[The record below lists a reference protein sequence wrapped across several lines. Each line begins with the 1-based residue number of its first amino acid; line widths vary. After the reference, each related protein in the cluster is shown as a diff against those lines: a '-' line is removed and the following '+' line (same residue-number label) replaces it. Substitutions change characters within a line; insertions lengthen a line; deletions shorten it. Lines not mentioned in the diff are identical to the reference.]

1 MMGSRR
7 WQSPAAAAAAAE
19 AAQEDTGGA
28 GGPSRRQPR
37 LGLHRASPYGAGPRR
52 WLPKPPVASSIFPT
66 MTRDRPASDN
76 NQEVHHES
84 LEVIRERHSTESNIN
99 TVATVPSTSV
109 STRFNLLLEGD
120 GNPSHGDGLAEL
132 ENIINQRHFSRDETE
147 HLIEIIRSRTTDFNV
162 EDPRA
167 PESIPKG
174 FENTA
179 FSTPAKLID
188 PQSSWGTDSFPSSNV
203 HDVGSSPIEIAK
215 AFMEAQTSASVHE
228 SQKRKFRALSHGV
241 EFESVHESKKRKF
254 RALSHGAEVDNS
266 TSKVFPTLAADSSVC
281 WPGSVV
287 RGYPNYITPQSNKG
301 RTLPQPVSCKPYNGS
316 VFRRSI
322 KDSRR
327 GATFN
332 NYSGQSQFSTPFSVG
347 SKAIPEDKQ
356 VPTSGGMVKA
366 SPSSRGHVN
375 VFGSTSSFFPREGSA
390 DKKNIAFNLQAPDDK
405 GMIEGRAA
413 TGRADVD
420 NISRGVSVSVHPKS
434 SETAFKILKQLER
447 TIPSPTL
454 KPLDLRQTLAKRN
467 AASVAT
473 NSLIR
478 GPEFNTSNGHRQ
490 SSPNKSGN
498 ANLEITDA
506 KKAQEPQSAPGVV
519 ESSEK
524 VPSNGANSEACETHT
539 SHQPL
544 KSNLTSTSAAEVLDK
559 NTSQGFTFMFPVPK
573 APSSLLEPPPTPTL
587 ASPPRT
593 LPITTE
599 DIPKYTIGS
608 SSTANRLVFSFDSTS
623 SSLGADGTVPT
634 FKIGSGNKRELCFD
648 IAGKDSVCF

>member
-19 AAQEDTGGA
+19 ASEEDTGGA

-37 LGLHRASPYGAGPRR
+37 LGLHRASPYGGGPRR
-52 WLPKPPVASSIFPT
+52 WLPKPPVASRIFPT
-66 MTRDRPASDN
+66 MPRDHVASDN

-84 LEVIRERHSTESNIN
+84 LEVIHERHSTEPNIN
-99 TVATVPSTSV
+99 AVATVPTTSV

-120 GNPSHGDGLAEL
+120 GNPSQGDEDEAER
-132 ENIINQRHFSRDETE
+132 ITE
-147 HLIEIIRSRTTDFNV
+147 ILRSRTTDFNV
-162 EDPRA
+162 EGQRA
-167 PESIPKG
+167 PESIAKG

-188 PQSSWGTDSFPSSNV
+188 PQTSLGTDSFPSSNV

-215 AFMEAQTSASVHE
+215 AFMEARTSASVHE

-241 EFESVHESKKRKF
+241 DESVHESKKRKF
-254 RALSHGAEVDNS
+254 RALSHEVEVDNS
-266 TSKVFPTLAADSSVC
+266 TSKVFPTVATDSSVC

-287 RGYPNYITPQSNKG
+287 RGYPNYVTPQSNKG
-301 RTLPQPVSCKPYNGS
+301 RTPPQPVSCKPYNGS

-322 KDSRR
+322 KNSRR
-327 GATFN
+327 GDTYN
-332 NYSGQSQFSTPFSVG
+332 NSSGRPQFSTPFSVG
-347 SKAIPEDKQ
+347 SKAVLEDKQ
-356 VPTSGGMVKA
+356 VSTSGGMVQP
-366 SPSSRGHVN
+366 SPSSRGHIY
-375 VFGSTSSFFPREGSA
+375 VFGSSSSFFPREGSA
-390 DKKNIAFNLQAPDDK
+390 DKKNVAFNLQAPDDK
-405 GMIEGRAA
+405 GTTEGRAA
-413 TGRADVD
+413 IGHADVN

-447 TIPSPTL
+447 TIPSPAL

-473 NSLIR
+473 NSLAR
-478 GPEFNTSNGHRQ
+478 GPEFNTINGHRQ

-506 KKAQEPQSAPGVV
+506 NKAQEPQSTPDVV

-524 VPSNGANSEACETHT
+524 IQSSGANSEVCETHT

-544 KSNLTSTSAAEVLDK
+544 KSSFTSTSAAEVLDK
-559 NTSQGFTFMFPVPK
+559 NTSKGFTFTFPVPK

-608 SSTANRLVFSFDSTS
+608 SSTANRLVFSFNSTS
-623 SSLGADGTVPT
+623 GSLGADGTVPT

-648 IAGKDSVCF
+648 RAVKDSVCF